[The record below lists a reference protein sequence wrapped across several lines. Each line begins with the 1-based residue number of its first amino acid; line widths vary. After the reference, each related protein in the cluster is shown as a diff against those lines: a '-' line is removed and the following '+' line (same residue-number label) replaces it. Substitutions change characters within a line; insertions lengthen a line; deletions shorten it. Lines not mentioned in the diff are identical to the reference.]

1 VKDGPRVIFMGT
13 PAFAV
18 PSLRALHE
26 GEYPVLCVVTQP
38 DRPKGRRQRRMPP
51 PIKVF
56 AEEKG
61 YPLLQTG
68 SVRTPDVL
76 ERIRD
81 LRPDVIAVV
90 AFGALLP
97 RALLE
102 IPPMGAV
109 NIHASLLPKYR
120 GPAPIQWAVI
130 NGEEKTGVTAMQMD
144 AGLDTGDILAR
155 AETPVLGEDTAET
168 LYDRLSEMGA
178 ALLVETLE
186 KKAAGTLTPV
196 PQDHERATYAPM
208 LKKSDGRIDWNA
220 PADAIERRIRGLT
233 PWPGAF
239 TLWRDQPIRIFKA
252 RIMPEGEAAIPGTVL
267 ESKETLRVATGK
279 GTLCLLELQPA
290 SGRRMPV
297 NAFLRGNRIPEGS
310 RLS

>member
-1 VKDGPRVIFMGT
+1 MGT

-18 PSLRALHE
+18 PSLKALSE

-38 DRPKGRRQRRMPP
+38 DRPKGRRQRRTPP
-51 PIKVF
+51 PVKVF
-56 AEEKG
+56 AEEIG

-68 SVRTPDVL
+68 SVRTPTVL

-81 LRPDVIAVV
+81 LKPDVIVVV

-97 RALLE
+97 KALLE
-102 IPPMGAV
+102 IPPMGAI

-120 GPAPIQWAVI
+120 GPAPIQWAVM
-130 NGEEKTGVTAMQMD
+130 NGEEKTGITAMQMD

-155 AETPVLGEDTAET
+155 AETPVFGEDTAET
-168 LYDRLSEMGA
+168 LHDRLSEMGA
-178 ALLVETLE
+178 VLLVETLE

-208 LKKSDGRIDWNA
+208 LKKSDGRIDWKA
-220 PADAIERRIRGLT
+220 PAEAIERRIRGLT

-239 TLWRDQPIRIFKA
+239 TLWEDQPIRIFRA
-252 RIMPEGEAAIPGTVL
+252 RVAPEGKAAIPGTVL

-279 GTLCLLELQPA
+279 GTLCLLELQAA
-290 SGRRMPV
+290 SGKRMPV
-297 NAFLRGNRIPEGS
+297 DAFLRGNRIPEGS
-310 RLS
+310 LLS